1 MSTIVECV
9 ITVNGATYSPGPA
22 DASGSCAAYPGST
35 PVGTTVTQNGTDP
48 TTTSTSTS
56 TTTTTVPVPCV
67 TSGYAGCTGA
77 GTNCGSG
84 PDASCAGVTTG
95 TAATL
100 TPPPPV
106 VAAAPPLA
114 FTGAPVGLELVVA
127 LALVGAGM
135 GLRRLAR
142 S

>member
-1 MSTIVECV
+1 
-9 ITVNGATYSPGPA
+9 
-22 DASGSCAAYPGST
+22 
-35 PVGTTVTQNGTDP
+35 VTQDGGTP
-48 TTTSTSTS
+48 TTTSTS
-56 TTTTTVPVPCV
+56 TTTTTTTVPIPCV

-100 TPPPPV
+100 APPPPV
-106 VAAAPPLA
+106 AAPPLA

-127 LALVGAGM
+127 LAFVGAGM

>member
-1 MSTIVECV
+1 
-9 ITVNGATYSPGPA
+9 
-22 DASGSCAAYPGST
+22 
-35 PVGTTVTQNGTDP
+35 
-48 TTTSTSTS
+48 
-56 TTTTTVPVPCV
+56 V
-67 TSGYAGCTGA
+67 TSGYAGCTG
-77 GTNCGSG
+77 TNCGSA

-106 VAAAPPLA
+106 VAAPPLA
-114 FTGAPVGLELVVA
+114 FTGAPVGLEFVVA
-127 LALVGAGM
+127 LAFVGAGM

>member
-35 PVGTTVTQNGTDP
+35 PVGTTVTQDGGTP
-48 TTTSTSTS
+48 TTS
-56 TTTTTVPVPCV
+56 TTTTTTTTTVLVPCV

-77 GTNCGSG
+77 GTNCGSA

-100 TPPPPV
+100 TPPPP
-106 VAAAPPLA
+106 PTPQPLA

-127 LALVGAGM
+127 LAFVGAGM